1 MVVVAGAGPRSDC
14 VRVSSY
20 HSTAELCTSDAQIYA
35 NYSLICSR
43 RRRVCFLASVLQT
56 LAEFCPSYSSI
67 DSYAAV
73 KAGT

>member
-1 MVVVAGAGPRSDC
+1 MVVVAGAGSRSDWC
-14 VRVSSY
+14 ASEQLSLNCKLW
-20 HSTAELCTSDAQIYA
+20 TIDAQIYA